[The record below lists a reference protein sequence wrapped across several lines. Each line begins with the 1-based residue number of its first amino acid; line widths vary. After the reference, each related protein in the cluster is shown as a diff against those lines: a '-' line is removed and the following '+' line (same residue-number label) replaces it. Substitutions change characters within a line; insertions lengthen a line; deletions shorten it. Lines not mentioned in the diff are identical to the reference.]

1 MQVVLVMF
9 RADGERRSFSLP
21 RTITVIGRR
30 EDCDLR
36 IPLGDVSRKHCRFI
50 ADNDTLR
57 VEDLGSSNGTFHN
70 GVRIQEAV
78 IAPGDTV
85 QVGPVMFVVQIDGV
99 PGDDE
104 IQPVVA
110 GAAAS
115 GDTNIAPA
123 EGENEQLEEV
133 SDELPQEGM
142 EQLEQPM
149 ELGALEDEAIAHL
162 DAAEAE
168 EPPMDVDLEE
178 VEEIAEV
185 EDEVEDEQNN
195 RR

>member
-50 ADNDTLR
+50 ADNDVLR

-70 GVRIQEAV
+70 AVRIQEAV
-78 IAPGDTV
+78 INPGDTV
-85 QVGPVMFVVQIDGV
+85 QVGPVMFVVQINGV
-99 PGDDE
+99 PTDEE

-110 GAAAS
+110 GPPATAD
-115 GDTNIAPA
+115 DTSVPPA
-123 EGENEQLEEV
+123 DVEVEQLEEIT
-133 SDELPQEGM
+133 DELPQADGQEA
-142 EQLEQPM
+142 P
-149 ELGALEDEAIAHL
+149 LGELEDAAIAHL
-162 DAAEAE
+162 DAAEGE
-168 EPPMDVDLEE
+168 DNVDLEE
-178 VEEIAEV
+178 VEEISQDLPEV
-185 EDEVEDEQNN
+185 EGEADN